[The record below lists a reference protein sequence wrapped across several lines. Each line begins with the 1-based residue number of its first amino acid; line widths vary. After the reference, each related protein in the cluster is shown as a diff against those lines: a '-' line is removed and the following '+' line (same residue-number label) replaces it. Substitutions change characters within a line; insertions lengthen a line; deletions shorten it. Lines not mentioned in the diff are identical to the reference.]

1 VGTVFGAVD
10 LGGLIAQ
17 LNTWVPQIEMQLQA
31 VMGTAMV
38 AEGRVQQLSEGGAME
53 LRNIVTAFRSE
64 LDYRTAARM
73 ASDEAL
79 KDELRAI
86 VGQVHSKFLEVEA
99 AMERLRATTTMP
111 TATTPAT
118 VGGPPAAPA
127 PPTSQVPD
135 PWAAAA
141 AALHRPGAGAGSP
154 PGATPTAPTAH
165 GGGGAYAGPAPPG
178 IESRYRVVHKNW
190 GGHKLLDLD
199 VNPDG
204 FIAWR
209 ERALGFLTTDRPDIR
224 RLLLWAERQGGP
236 ISEVEEI
243 RGARE
248 TMMMEDVDRVSYVV
262 FEALKSIMTDALL
275 GRARACGEG
284 RGLELWRRLH
294 SEWRGSAP
302 QVVAAKA
309 RRFQDPPRCSDIK
322 KLWEALPTWE
332 QLGSEVVMAG
342 YPVPDWVKAQALD
355 KIIPMDLLNT
365 IVGRPEL
372 SEFSAKMAWIKAQM
386 EHSRGAT
393 LAHQVSGKGCK
404 DMEVGAMMKVTGD
417 DGASEA
423 PSSDSVIWCLQ
434 SELGRRSAEGDWD
447 AVNALSGAL
456 FALGKGK
463 GKGKSKGSGR
473 DYNKGVPKGGHGKGG
488 GKNYDEYGG
497 KGKGYDGGKGGRTFE
512 GTCNYC
518 GKYGHRK
525 SECKALDAEM
535 ARKGKG
541 KGKTAY
547 GLSGEEEYEDKD
559 GKEDPPE
566 TPKEDEWWVGAVCA
580 LSREDAFAR
589 VDPRRSAKS
598 RSDKDLQPCPTKVHN
613 MYAGLE
619 QDDDE
624 YEAVKGDQVNKME
637 VEPDA
642 CADVGDSTGRVPHT
656 QAPRGTP
663 ARGEI
668 GAWRPSLCGEPA
680 CRPPR
685 VGAPP
690 PRLGGFMGPQ
700 VKYEYKDG
708 RSGAWRGTPPTAP
721 SCGYLSGLRAES
733 DWPGIRGDIE
743 TRATRRMRA
752 AKAQG
757 SDSGECLKNGGYN
770 IGSYG
775 MSVKIKGATTA
786 SARSGE
792 CLRTH
797 GDGQDGDGQGGD
809 GHVSVAF
816 GASKLKSWDSGEC
829 LKNSGYKIKKC
840 DSGECLKNRA
850 YSYPAKHG
858 GNDTGECLKTY
869 ILDYTAKR
877 KSKDSGEC
885 TKTKGRGK
893 DLDLLVSESG
903 LDRFLGAVSKE
914 HKDGKMKI
922 VEAVVDSGAEESVAP
937 PGCFPGPVVPSRMSR
952 AGGKYRAAN
961 GARIPNLGQQK
972 VPFVNEDGGRCGIVF
987 QIAEVERP
995 LISATQLAAS
1005 GNSVIINSKG
1015 GKIVNDKSG
1024 KVMKL
1029 TRRGGVLVLRMRI
1042 PTEDGPGFPG
1052 PGR

>member
-64 LDYRTAARM
+64 LDYRTAARL

-111 TATTPAT
+111 TATTSAT

-127 PPTSQVPD
+127 PAPPASQVPD

-154 PGATPTAPTAH
+154 PGATPTAPTAP
-165 GGGGAYAGPAPPG
+165 GGGGAYAGLAPPG

-209 ERALGFLTTDRPDIR
+209 ERALGFLTTDRPDVR

-236 ISEVEEI
+236 IAEAEEI

-447 AVNALSGAL
+447 AVSALSGAL

-512 GTCNYC
+512 GNCNYC

-566 TPKEDEWWVGAVCA
+566 APKEEEWWVGAVCA

-589 VDPRRSAKS
+589 VDPRRSAKP

-733 DWPGIRGDIE
+733 EWPGIRGDVE

-757 SDSGECLKNGGYN
+757 SDSGEY
-770 IGSYG
+770 
-775 MSVKIKGATTA
+775 
-786 SARSGE
+786 
-792 CLRTH
+792 
-797 GDGQDGDGQGGD
+797 
-809 GHVSVAF
+809 
-816 GASKLKSWDSGEC
+816 
-829 LKNSGYKIKKC
+829 
-840 DSGECLKNRA
+840 LKNRA

-869 ILDYTAKR
+869 ILDYTVKR
-877 KSKDSGEC
+877 KCKDSGEC
-885 TKTKGRGK
+885 MKTRGHGK

-914 HKDGKMKI
+914 HKGGKMKI

-937 PGCFPGPVVPSRMSR
+937 PGCFPGAVVPSRMSR

-1029 TRRGGVLVLRMRI
+1029 TRRGGVLVLRMQI